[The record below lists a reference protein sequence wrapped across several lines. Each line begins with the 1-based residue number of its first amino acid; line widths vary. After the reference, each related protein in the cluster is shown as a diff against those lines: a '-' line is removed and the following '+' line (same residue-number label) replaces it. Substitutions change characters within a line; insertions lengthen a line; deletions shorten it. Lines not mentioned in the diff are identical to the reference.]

1 MKTLL
6 ISKKFKHKD
15 QMIKKIGMAYKKIK
29 YSNPSIF
36 MVSEKEEY
44 YLSENEKYYNDIK
57 EKVDY
62 ILLQMDKNLSKLIYN
77 EYLIGN
83 NENWWVYLY
92 SKSTYYRLKNK
103 AMDIFLEWWY
113 A

>member
-1 MKTLL
+1 MLPTIKLIGGRKNMKTLL

-44 YLSENEKYYNDIK
+44 YLNE
-57 EKVDY
+57 V
-62 ILLQMDKNLSKLIYN
+62 
-77 EYLIGN
+77 G
-83 NENWWVYLY
+83 
-92 SKSTYYRLKNK
+92 LKRIS
-103 AMDIFLEWWY
+103 AHSHY
-113 A
+113 